1 MGQTGHIPVALVDL
15 SSAFVASRDC
25 DGLSLLATLGT
36 DHEELALSAIDMIGE
51 LFLGSINLGLHLLLE
66 LRSGLLLGLR
76 NGLLLSLLPG
86 DTVGL
91 SLVGGSLRGLLLSN
105 TVDLGLLGL
114 LLGDTVGQ
122 FLGSLLL
129 GNAFGLGL
137 LLGDAFRLGLLLGDA
152 SGFLSFLALA
162 VSLGLSGLLLGD
174 AFGLSLLLSSSLLL
188 GCLASCLDA
197 ALFGLRRSLLVG
209 GSLDSCGLLVE
220 HRCEAALQLNA
231 VNKRAAASV
240 VSVDAVARAT
250 VEFVRATTIATH
262 ARELVDIYAST
273 DTDVGRGELLPA
285 MSTTTIATA
294 SGEHGAI
301 TAPELEL
308 HAPAMSVKT
317 AGIDTLD
324 GELVA
329 RDCRLEPVTTGRM
342 GQTGHIPVALV
353 DLSSAFVASRDCDGL
368 SLLATLGTDHE
379 ELALSAIDMIGELFL
394 GSINLGLHLLLELRS
409 GLLLGLRNGL
419 LLSLLPGD
427 TVGLS
432 LVGGSLLGLLL
443 GDTSGFLSF
452 LALAL
457 SLGLAFGL

>member
-105 TVDLGLLGL
+105 TVGLGLLGLLLGDTVGLGLLGL

-137 LLGDAFRLGLLLGDA
+137 LLGDAFGLGLLGLLLGDT

-162 VSLGLSGLLLGD
+162 LLLGD
-174 AFGLSLLLSSSLLL
+174 AFGVSLLLSSSLLL

-262 ARELVDIYAST
+262 ARELVDIFAST

-285 MSTTTIATA
+285 MTTTTIATA

-317 AGIDTLD
+317 A
-324 GELVA
+324 
-329 RDCRLEPVTTGRM
+329 
-342 GQTGHIPVALV
+342 
-353 DLSSAFVASRDCDGL
+353 
-368 SLLATLGTDHE
+368 
-379 ELALSAIDMIGELFL
+379 
-394 GSINLGLHLLLELRS
+394 
-409 GLLLGLRNGL
+409 
-419 LLSLLPGD
+419 
-427 TVGLS
+427 
-432 LVGGSLLGLLL
+432 
-443 GDTSGFLSF
+443 
-452 LALAL
+452 
-457 SLGLAFGL
+457 